1 MLAKHVNSVNGKCVL
16 VCTIDEKL
24 WSNVA
29 LSASL
34 ALVMPD
40 CTPRK
45 MLIAIA
51 LNKWLLLQSSCTVI
65 EGLPSTKTGV
75 PMGLR
80 ETAAHHK
87 LGMTPSYDE
96 RRRFQRINL
105 QVPLFIRGKD
115 AYGEQFLEL
124 AKTLDISGI
133 GAFLT
138 SPRPLAL
145 NEIVTLTIPAP
156 SITTSPLVPA
166 GMPPIQ
172 ARVKR
177 KQDAGEVHLVGVE
190 FLKPIG

>member
-1 MLAKHVNSVNGKCVL
+1 MLAKLPSCVNGKCVL
-16 VCTIDEKL
+16 LCTLDEKP

-29 LSASL
+29 HSASFR
-34 ALVMPD
+34 PD
-40 CTPRK
+40 QGRHLFCKSLIVQGLNKVGMLPRK
-45 MLIAIA
+45 CRVVLG
-51 LNKWLLLQSSCTVI
+51 KV
-65 EGLPSTKTGV
+65 STKTGV
-75 PMGLR
+75 PMGIR
-80 ETAAHHK
+80 ETASHPNLA
-87 LGMTPSYDE
+87 MSPSYDE
-96 RRRFQRINL
+96 RRRFQRISL

-138 SPRPLAL
+138 SPRPLAI

-156 SITTSPLVPA
+156 SITSSALVPA

-177 KQDAGEVHLVGVE
+177 KQDAGDVQLVGVE